1 MSFKCGLFDSTEIVE
16 VVGGYPRG
24 NKAQDAAF
32 FARMLK
38 NLIGNG
44 VPPNPTT
51 NFQVLAQSGFT
62 VQMRPG
68 DIYLK
73 GYFGYDDEAS
83 TFLITENLRSAPVY
97 ISCRYDA
104 VAKDLY
110 WVMSDAVERSE
121 TYYDLAV
128 ARIVIPSGAVE
139 ITDVMITDLRSD
151 PAYCGYVQK
160 ITDTVAEE
168 LREEKLSKSEA
179 LDMIVPPGTVISRL
193 DHIDPSTIWPG
204 TTWQRIFQGK
214 SPIGFDL
221 NDDDFKQVGKTG
233 GSKTASYALGNS
245 GYAKIDATATNPAT
259 LKYARKSVDSY
270 ATQFVMTGGQGAT
283 MTPEDSTTSRA
294 VVLGGTTDEGSNM
307 HPFVV
312 CCFWLRIS

>member
-1 MSFKCGLFDSTEIVE
+1 M
-16 VVGGYPRG
+16 P
-24 NKAQDAAF
+24 AF

-38 NLIGNG
+38 NIIGNG
-44 VPPNPTT
+44 IPPNPTT

-68 DIYLK
+68 DIYLN
-73 GYFGYDDEAS
+73 GYFGYDNEAS

-110 WVMSDAVERSE
+110 WVMSDTVERSE
-121 TYYDLAV
+121 TYYDLAM

-168 LREEKLSKSEA
+168 LREEKLNKSDA
-179 LDMIVPPGTVISRL
+179 MDAVCSPGQVIFRYDNINPATL
-193 DHIDPSTIWPG
+193 YPG
-204 TTWQRIFQGK
+204 TTWQLISKGK
-214 SPIGFDL
+214 MPIGYDP
-221 NDDDFKQVGKTG
+221 DDPDYNEVGKTG

-283 MTPEDSTTSRA
+283 MTTEDSTTSRA
-294 VVLGGTTDEGSNM
+294 VVLGGTTEEGSNM
-307 HPFVV
+307 SPFIVL
-312 CCFWLRIS
+312 CMWLRIS